1 MAMKRNYLKS
11 LLLLL
16 AMVWAVPKGVAAD
29 YDLTVNTSPEWVHKF
44 SNPSLYARGMAIG
57 PDYKIYTLDN
67 NNTVSDGTTSY
78 KSFYKI
84 GSGGATKYSFGTTKS
99 VGAKIC
105 NDEALNV
112 IAARDSYS
120 GALSDIVVWDN
131 PASNTA
137 NKTKIDLTTN
147 KGSLHLGSPIL
158 IWAEGDVKNGTG
170 YIWYLEPNAT
180 EVWRMTVTK
189 MVAIKEMSWPL
200 KDASGNSMTLT
211 GSPLFVH
218 KYDTGK
224 LYIQNRSNAVY
235 DVQVD
240 GEKATLTQI
249 KVGNLTSIEG
259 TAGMGGCIKMFK
271 GHKLLFTTVYGAS
284 ATSYTTSNA
293 SYSSQINVYDMS
305 DGNKQI
311 ATLDDIKTAQG
322 GGISTMTWVRCLENP
337 DDANKLDIYIYKP
350 GTGAAKYSI
359 TAKEIVTF
367 ADPVL
372 NLAAERVYNENSD
385 QDVRLTWEAPGTG
398 TEYVTGYT
406 IYEGDSE
413 AATVGKDVL
422 TWTDTDFTASTTYK
436 VVPNYSYNGT
446 ASVGTDAT
454 VTIAPYVFT
463 APKNLAATP
472 FEGYSRV
479 TVSWNKIS
487 VPKAANLIC
496 HYVLI
501 RNGAEIVE
509 HLVQGEHVD
518 TSVPPGEHT
527 YTVEAVYHTKDAD
540 GKWNH
545 DEAVARLRS
554 EESVTVTLGE
564 LNPLNV
570 NYTLEEV
577 YNIEM
582 WDIWDADRANG
593 SRLPENFN
601 PSQKDGD
608 DFVDAVLYRQG
619 ALVTDADGKKWW
631 YIMQRSNANSTKW
644 NGGGDSGGILKI
656 SAEKDLLEAG
666 GSAEMLT
673 LPKPIEK
680 GQSVGI
686 ATDSLGNIFVRGQ
699 NPNHLSSD
707 YGKAANYGYT
717 LTNGVIYS
725 ADLSKYFEVDL
736 SGITFDTD
744 PKDVMNGSTVKGR
757 ADYYRVSGDLMGTS
771 YLYIVAGY
779 SRTFT
784 VVKMVNDGTN
794 VTASALYQYT
804 PTTFDSGKE
813 IAVSDKDGAE
823 NYAFPIE
830 WTRAGSKGYVYEKR
844 SQGYLYI
851 PTDATSNKDIYI
863 EDGKIANTGGTT
875 AKMSNANDADAA
887 QLFIISPMSFYS
899 RNMGTFTVG
908 LVPRNDF
915 SNKVIPIANFI
926 APESENIDATSDAGN
941 CNANWLF
948 AEWDDGD
955 KNVTGD
961 ENLYIYQYV
970 PGIRLAKYRLY
981 GAIGFYSTSPDLTIC
996 TKHDDGKNHITHLE
1010 AKATWSTP
1018 TDYIGEG
1025 DYAIRHYKVDLLD
1038 KNNHVIDSREVP
1050 ATENGA
1056 DWKGEF
1062 VRTDYEVT
1070 FCTTA
1075 DLSNGAGVEVGNG
1088 DNHFVDDGCWYT
1100 VNVTP
1105 VYDLTQVLQGTTTA
1119 ASDLR
1124 TAATVSSD
1132 ASLSYDMNE
1141 PSGTVQIYKG
1151 TGANRNVYRIE
1162 IDIECMEE
1170 GEEPV
1175 SHYELSYSYTPQS
1188 AARSAETV
1196 TVPIDDFV
1204 LVTADGKTEK
1214 QSVVPGADVRNNN
1227 SGTAMNDSQGESYV
1241 MFYQDNRIL
1250 SDIDGDGYNE
1260 YSYPASESYEQIPTN
1275 WTFNLTAVYASGNS
1289 LLRNSTTSTMSVNQD
1304 MVETGVDAV
1313 EGEDV
1318 AFSAFPIP
1326 AEETLTVRMP
1336 QGIESISIV
1345 SAAGVEVKSVAGNGD
1360 NVMTIAVDDLAAG
1373 HYLLRVNNLTPIKI
1387 VKK

>member
-16 AMVWAVPKGVAAD
+16 AMVWAVPKVTAAD
-29 YDLTVNTSPEWVHKF
+29 YELTVNTTPEWKYTF
-44 SNPSLYARGMAIG
+44 SAPSEYARGMAIG
-57 PDYKIYTLDN
+57 PDYKIYALDN
-67 NNTVSDGTTSY
+67 NNSVDGGDGNNY
-78 KSFYKI
+78 KAFYKI
-84 GSGGATKYSFGTTKS
+84 GSDGVKKYSFGTTVAIGS
-99 VGAKIC
+99 AIC
-105 NDEALNV
+105 NDDALNV
-112 IAARDSYS
+112 IAVRNGFAKQITD
-120 GALSDIVVWDN
+120 LVVFKD
-131 PASNTA
+131 PANYETTV
-137 NKTKIDLTTN
+137 TKETIDLTTN
-147 KGSLHLGSPIL
+147 NITLDNPVF

-170 YIWYLEPNAT
+170 YIWYVYQNCTA
-180 EVWRMTVTK
+180 VYRITVTQK
-189 MVAIKEMSWPL
+189 VATKVMSWPL
-200 KDASGNSMTLT
+200 VDASGNSVTLK
-211 GSPLFVH
+211 GHPSFVH
-218 KYDTGK
+218 KYDSGR
-224 LYIQNRSNAVY
+224 LYIQNRSNAIY
-235 DVQVD
+235 DVAVD
-240 GEKATLTQI
+240 AEKAVCTTLS
-249 KVGNLTSIEG
+249 VGNTGG
-259 TAGMGGCIKMFK
+259 TAGKAAGGGGMVMFK
-271 GHKLLFTTVYGAS
+271 GHKLLFTTHYGTTS
-284 ATSYTTSNA
+284 YATSSQYT
-293 SYSSQINVYDMS
+293 SQWHIYDMS
-305 DGNKQI
+305 DGNKLL
-311 ATLDDIKTAQG
+311 ATIDDLQVAHG
-322 GGISTMTWVRCLENP
+322 GTVSSIGMWIRPVVNP
-337 DDANKLDIYIYKP
+337 DNENKLDLYTYKP
-350 GTGAAKYSI
+350 GYGAAKYSI
-359 TAKEIVTF
+359 TATEVKSYT
-367 ADPVL
+367 DPVL
-372 NLAAERVYNENSD
+372 NLAAERVYNEDAD
-385 QDVRLTWEAPGTG
+385 QDVKLTWEAPTTG
-398 TEYVTGYT
+398 AEYVTGYT
-406 IYEGDSE
+406 IYEGSTQV
-413 AATVGKDVL
+413 ATVGRDVL
-422 TWTDTDFTASTTYK
+422 TWIDTDFTASTTYK
-436 VVPNYSYNGT
+436 VVPSYSYNGT
-446 ASVGTDAT
+446 ASVGADAT

-463 APKNLAATP
+463 APKNLSATP

-496 HYVLI
+496 HYILI
-501 RNGAEIVE
+501 RNGSEIVE

-518 TSVPPGEHT
+518 TKVPPGEHT
-527 YTVEAVYHTKDAD
+527 YTVEAVYHGKAAD
-540 GKWNH
+540 GSWDTEKV
-545 DEAVARLRS
+545 VARLRS

-601 PSQKDGD
+601 PSLKTGSDY
-608 DFVDAVLYRQG
+608 VDATLYRQG

-644 NGGGDSGGILKI
+644 DGGGDSGGILKI

-673 LPKPIEK
+673 LPKAIEK

-699 NPNHLSSD
+699 NPNHVSTD

-717 LTNGVIYS
+717 LNRGVIYS

-744 PKDVMNGSTVKGR
+744 PANVVDGSTMKGR

-771 YLYIVAGY
+771 YLYIVSGY

-813 IAVSDKDGAE
+813 IAVGDSDGAE

-830 WTRAGSKGYVYEKR
+830 WTRAGSNGYVYEKR

-863 EDGKIANTGGTT
+863 EDGKIANAGGTT

-981 GAIGFYSTSPDLTIC
+981 GAIGFYSTNPSLTIC
-996 TKHDDGKNHITHLE
+996 TKHDDDKNHITHLE

-1038 KNNHVIDSREVP
+1038 KNNKVIDSREVP

-1075 DLSNGAGVEVGNG
+1075 DLSNGAGVEVGNS
-1088 DNHFVDDGCWYT
+1088 DNHFVDDGCYYT

-1105 VYDLTQVLQGTTTA
+1105 VYDLTQVLQGTTSA

-1124 TAATVSSD
+1124 TAATQSSD
-1132 ASLSYDMNE
+1132 FKLSYDMNE

-1204 LVTADGKTEK
+1204 LVTADGKTEE
-1214 QSVVPGADVRNNN
+1214 QSVVPGVDVRNNN
-1227 SGTAMNDSQGESYV
+1227 SGTAMSDSQGESYV

-1250 SDIDGDGYNE
+1250 RDDDGNGYDE
-1260 YSYPASESYEQIPTN
+1260 YHYPESESYEQIPSN

-1289 LLRNSTTSTMSVNQD
+1289 LLRNSTTSTMTVNQD

-1313 EGEDV
+1313 DGEDV

-1326 AEETLTVRMP
+1326 AESTLTVRMP
-1336 QGIESISIV
+1336 QGIESISVV

-1360 NVMTIAVDDLAAG
+1360 NVMTVAVDDLAAG
-1373 HYLLRVNNLTPIKI
+1373 HYLLRVNNLTPIKF